1 MARRHYWQF
10 LVTDEGNPIENAE
23 ISIYIAGTED
33 PVYVYADEIGST
45 GTSSPAQTNTS
56 RKGFYEFWI
65 ADNQDPNG
73 YSLNTKFKIAW
84 AAPGV
89 QTGYID
95 YIDVFSTSVAEVD
108 ETDINEDKTKVVSN
122 LLAKGWEVHK
132 DSILYQN
139 SITDI
144 HGMTAVDESQDDE
157 LDSANTLLN
166 KLVSNILANNWEV
179 HANTNYVSVDDSW
192 GYTIAGGSIIPATE
206 NPHGIMFVDTSDI
219 DTERNRLVSNELA
232 NQWHLHRTDTTSGSA
247 DHTQFPLLD
256 GSRSYTAGVG
266 YSNSSI
272 IDTIDDDDFITKS
285 YITGSKYTT
294 TIGTG
299 DWTDNGDG
307 TYSYI
312 LTHNID
318 VAYPLITVWNL
329 DVVHN
334 VTVPEQIKY
343 LDTNSLEIVYV
354 TESTLF
360 VRISF

>member
-33 PVYVYADEIGST
+33 PAYVYTDEIGST
-45 GTSSPAQTNTS
+45 GTRLPAQVATS

-65 ADNQDPNG
+65 ADRQDPNG
-73 YSLNTKFKIAW
+73 YFLNTKFKIAW

-89 QTGYID
+89 QSGYID
-95 YIDVFSTSVAEVD
+95 YIDVFSTSVTEVD
-108 ETDINEDKTKVVSN
+108 ESDINQDKTKAVSN
-122 LLAKGWEVHK
+122 LLAKGWEDHK

-139 SITDI
+139 SVTDI
-144 HGMTAVDESQDDE
+144 HGIAAVDESQDDE
-157 LDSANTLLN
+157 LDSANTSLD

-192 GYTIAGGSIIPATE
+192 GYTIAGGPIIPATE
-206 NPHGIMFVDTSDI
+206 NPHGIMFVDTSDT
-219 DTERNRLVSNELA
+219 DTEKNRLVSNELA
-232 NQWHLHRTDTTSGSA
+232 RQWHLHRTSVASGSS
-247 DHTQFPLLD
+247 DHIQFSLLD

-272 IDTIDDDDFITKS
+272 IDTIGNDDFITKS
-285 YITGSKYTT
+285 YITGSKFTT
-294 TIGTG
+294 TINPG
-299 DWTDNGDG
+299 DWADNGDG

-329 DVVHN
+329 GATHI
-334 VTVPEQIKY
+334 VTIPENIKY
-343 LDTNSLEIVYV
+343 IDTNSLEIVY
-354 TESTLF
+354 TSTATLF